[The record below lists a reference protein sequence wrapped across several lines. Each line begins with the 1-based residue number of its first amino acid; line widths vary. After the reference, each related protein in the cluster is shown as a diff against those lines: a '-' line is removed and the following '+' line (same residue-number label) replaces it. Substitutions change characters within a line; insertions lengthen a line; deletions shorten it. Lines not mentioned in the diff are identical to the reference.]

1 MGVLNGT
8 SEEARPICVQFLKGL
23 LETECQK
30 KLSELGMFSVLKTL
44 SLYEDDE
51 EMSLLEG
58 SLEDMGTGFFY
69 KNRTNIDSVWE
80 DLLNIFEDYLQ

>member
-1 MGVLNGT
+1 
-8 SEEARPICVQFLKGL
+8 
-23 LETECQK
+23 
-30 KLSELGMFSVLKTL
+30 MFSVLKTL